1 MRAAGAGVALLLAA
15 VAAPV
20 ASAASVDGIWGAV
33 TEKGVQ
39 CSGTRVMV
47 LRYGRYT
54 KAMLDLGT
62 TLGPRDIVE
71 GTASYRIDGARLTVA
86 PSLSLLRPEPRQ
98 VFLWDPAGQTLLRQ
112 EPPPSLT
119 FGRCPDRELRPL
131 DG

>member
-15 VAAPV
+15 GAAPV

-47 LRYGRYT
+47 LSDGSYT

-71 GTASYRIDGARLTVA
+71 GTASYQFDGARLTVA
-86 PSLSLLRPEPRQ
+86 ASLSLIRPEPRQ
-98 VFLWDPAGQTLLRQ
+98 IFQWDPVGQVLRR
-112 EPPPSLT
+112 ESPAPTLT
-119 FGRCPDRELRPL
+119 FGRCPYRELQPL
-131 DG
+131 NG